1 MTGGNMYSPKTQ
13 HGLQRLRNMTLEAAV
28 PPTICVILNI
38 GFYIGM
44 TFNASTQDEDKTLS
58 TGFQFAN
65 FQSSDCRC
73 KQGDIEKA
81 AVVLAV
87 MPDPIRSSININ
99 QELVGHHA
107 AARNARSSRGDPD
120 DELV

>member
-1 MTGGNMYSPKTQ
+1 
-13 HGLQRLRNMTLEAAV
+13 MTLEAAV

-44 TFNASTQDEDKTLS
+44 
-58 TGFQFAN
+58 
-65 FQSSDCRC
+65 
-73 KQGDIEKA
+73 DIEKA